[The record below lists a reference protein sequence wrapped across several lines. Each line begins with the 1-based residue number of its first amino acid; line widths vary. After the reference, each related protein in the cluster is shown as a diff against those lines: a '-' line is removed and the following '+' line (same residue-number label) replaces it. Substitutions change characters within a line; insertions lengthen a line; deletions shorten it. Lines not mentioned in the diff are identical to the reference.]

1 MLSGDRLMLSEE
13 IGELLAEEIGE
24 LNVVVR
30 RCRLEKEEK
39 AWLLMRSEMATETFC
54 IESLEAAGSLVGSC
68 PTRCKEAT

>member
-1 MLSGDRLMLSEE
+1 M
-13 IGELLAEEIGE
+13 AEEIGE

-54 IESLEAAGSLVGSC
+54 IEALEAAGSLKAVAQQGAK
-68 PTRCKEAT
+68 RQHERLLQL

>member
-30 RCRLEKEEK
+30 RCRLQKEEK
-39 AWLLMRSEMATETFC
+39 AWLLMRSEMAIETFC
-54 IESLEAAGSLVGSC
+54 IES
-68 PTRCKEAT
+68 